1 MNTFSAPKQSSLTSS
16 NSSNRKPN
24 RYRFTVLEAAGLLRS
39 KGLTPTQAPLQGAIC
54 KNCKTANHLTQRPID
69 NPSLLFCTNCGVT
82 TSKRSAKYARGLAAP
97 AIQQSPTGQYGTG
110 IAQFS
115 PSDLDHSRKKTRTH
129 SGIHDITPQTDVPG
143 PESLIKQ
150 SYIKIVDTT

>member
-1 MNTFSAPKQSSLTSS
+1 MSLFSAPKQSLP
-16 NSSNRKPN
+16 KPN
-24 RYRFTVLEAAGLLRS
+24 RYRFTVLEAAGLLRT

-54 KNCKTANHLTQRPID
+54 KNCKTASHLIQRPID

-97 AIQQSPTGQYGTG
+97 AIQQSPTGEYGTG
-110 IAQFS
+110 VAQAQFPS
-115 PSDLDHSRKKTRTH
+115 PSEDLDPHSRKKTRTP
-129 SGIHDITPQTDVPG
+129 SGIHDITPQTEDVPG